1 MKDIADDTTK
11 EPEDEPPW
19 RVEFTGKA
27 KKKKDK
33 LPKKI
38 ADILHALKDALAWEG
53 PEPRGWR
60 NYSKIVGKRDVH
72 HCHLTAGKPR
82 YVVVWKVVDHTK
94 QRMEIRYVGTHQNA
108 DYRLI
113 D

>member
-11 EPEDEPPW
+11 EPEDEPHW

-27 KKKKDK
+27 KKQKDK

-38 ADILHALKDALAWEG
+38 LAALVTLRNELNWEG
-53 PEPRGWR
+53 PERTAWR
-60 NYSKIVGKRDVH
+60 NYGKISGKRDVH
-72 HCHLTAGKPR
+72 HCHLNTGRPR
-82 YVVVWKVVDHTK
+82 YVVVWKVVDHAK
-94 QRMEIRYVGTHQNA
+94 KYMEIRYVGTHENA

-113 D
+113 N